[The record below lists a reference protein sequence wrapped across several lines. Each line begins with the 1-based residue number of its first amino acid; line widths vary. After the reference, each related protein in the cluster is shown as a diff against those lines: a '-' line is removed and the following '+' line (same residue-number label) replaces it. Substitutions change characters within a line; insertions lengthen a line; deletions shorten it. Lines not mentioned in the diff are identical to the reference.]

1 MKDAISHFVCR
12 LKEDT
17 MKFLADLGTISIAT
31 FFTQTE
37 NWILIHGAA
46 LLILGRLILLALDG
60 YKRTRDVKKP
70 EWDNIVK
77 PVLKQEAIQD
87 RKLSTWQ
94 KIKNLFKST
103 L

>member
-1 MKDAISHFVCR
+1 MKEVISHFVCR
-12 LKEDT
+12 LKEGT
-17 MKFLADLGTISIAT
+17 MKFLADLTTISLASV
-31 FFTQTE
+31 FTQTE

-46 LLILGRLILLALDG
+46 LLIFGRLILLALDG
-60 YKRTRDVKKP
+60 YKRIRDVKKP

-77 PVLKQEAIQD
+77 PVLKQEAIQE

>member
-1 MKDAISHFVCR
+1 MKDVINHFICR

-17 MKFLADLGTISIAT
+17 MKFIGDIGTVSVAAL
-31 FFTQTE
+31 FSQTE

-46 LLILGRLILLALDG
+46 LLIFGRLVLLVMDG
-60 YKRTRDVKKP
+60 YKRLRDVKKP
-70 EWDNIVK
+70 EWESNVK
-77 PVLKQEAIQD
+77 PILKTDALRE

>member
-1 MKDAISHFVCR
+1 

-60 YKRTRDVKKP
+60 YKRIRDVKKP

-77 PVLKQEAIQD
+77 PVLKQEAIQE

>member
-46 LLILGRLILLALDG
+46 LLIFVRLILLGMDG
-60 YKRTRDVKKP
+60 YKRIRDVRKP
-70 EWDNIVK
+70 EWESNVK
-77 PVLKQEAIQD
+77 PILKPDALRE

>member
-1 MKDAISHFVCR
+1 MKEAISHFVCR

-17 MKFLADLGTISIAT
+17 YKFLADCGTISIASI
-31 FFTQTE
+31 FTQTE

-46 LLILGRLILLALDG
+46 LLIFGRLVLLALDG
-60 YKRTRDVKKP
+60 YKRLRDVKKP

-77 PVLKQEAIQD
+77 PVLKQNAVRD

-94 KIKNLFKST
+94 KIKNIFKST

>member
-1 MKDAISHFVCR
+1 MKDAINHFICR

-17 MKFLADLGTISIAT
+17 MKFIGDIGTVSVAAL
-31 FFTQTE
+31 FSQTE

-46 LLILGRLILLALDG
+46 LLIFGRLVLLVMDG
-60 YKRTRDVKKP
+60 YKRLRDVKKP
-70 EWDNIVK
+70 EWESNVK
-77 PVLKQEAIQD
+77 PILKTDALRE

>member
-1 MKDAISHFVCR
+1 MKEVIEHFICR

-17 MKFLADLGTISIAT
+17 MKFIADLGTISIAAL
-31 FFTQTE
+31 FTQTE

-46 LLILGRLILLALDG
+46 LLIVGRLLLLALDG
-60 YKRTRDVKKP
+60 YKRLRDVKKP

-77 PVLKQEAIQD
+77 PVLKKEAVHQ

-94 KIKNLFKST
+94 KIKNLIKST

>member
-1 MKDAISHFVCR
+1 MKEVISHFVYR

-17 MKFLADLGTISIAT
+17 MKFLADLTTISLASV
-31 FFTQTE
+31 FTQTE
-37 NWILIHGAA
+37 NWILIHGAV
-46 LLILGRLILLALDG
+46 LLIFGRLILLALDG
-60 YKRTRDVKKP
+60 YKRLRDVKKP

-77 PVLKQEAIQD
+77 PVLKQEAIQE